1 MLLLSPDFL
10 VPAINVPFPG
20 TSPLNKPSVM
30 TNIIE
35 MFGIVPRHNMSVTI
49 NVRYLTRYM
58 YLNNTA
64 QYWLDWQFAVAQV
77 FIDR

>member
-20 TSPLNKPSVM
+20 TSPLNKPSTM

-35 MFGIVPRHNMSVTI
+35 CSVL
-49 NVRYLTRYM
+49 YLAQYVG
-58 YLNNTA
+58 YNQCQVHVLEQHTA